1 MQGLGVRSVVLRV
14 VALALLLLLAL
25 VGTLTLRTLNRV
37 PDTLL
42 YFIRADD
49 TSFTLESVGR
59 SLSRNDGDREAHL
72 QRTFAALLEGPSPD
86 EAARG
91 LSTALPEDLELLDL
105 DLQGDRLFVD
115 VSSALERGGG
125 TALMIGRLE
134 QLFYTLTQPNYV
146 SSLSLAV
153 EGEPLS
159 LFGGEGLIV
168 ENPWVRSEH
177 PDLPRW

>member
-1 MQGLGVRSVVLRV
+1 MKDLRVRSVVLRV

-59 SLSRNDGDREAHL
+59 SLSRNGDREAHL
-72 QRTFAALLEGPSPD
+72 RRTFAALREGPSPD

-91 LSTALPEDLELLDL
+91 LSTALPEDLELLEL

-115 VSSALERGGG
+115 VSAALGRGGG
-125 TALMIGRLE
+125 TATMIGRLE